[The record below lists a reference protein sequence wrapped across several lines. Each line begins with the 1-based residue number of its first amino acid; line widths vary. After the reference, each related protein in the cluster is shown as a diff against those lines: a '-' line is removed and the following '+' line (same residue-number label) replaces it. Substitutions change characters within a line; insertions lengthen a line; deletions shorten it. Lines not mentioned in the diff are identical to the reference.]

1 VSFRTTRFASFP
13 DYLVIQIKKF
23 TFGLDW
29 VPKKLDVSIE
39 MPEEL
44 DISALQGTGLQEGEE
59 EMPDIAPPL
68 VTPDEPKGSLG
79 FYGNEDDDSFCSPHF
94 SSPTSPML
102 DESVIIQL
110 VEMGFPMDACRKAVY
125 YTGNS
130 GVEAAMNWV
139 MSHMDDPDFA
149 NPLVLPG
156 SSGPGSTI
164 ACPDP
169 PSEDSVATIVSMGF
183 SRDQAMKA
191 LRATVRGT
199 GDIREQG
206 FSQEFSS
213 SLSSSSFQ
221 NNSLERAVD
230 WIFSHIDDLDAEA
243 AMDISEG
250 RSAAESISE
259 SVPVGPKVR
268 DGPG

>member
-1 VSFRTTRFASFP
+1 ISFRTTRFASFP

-44 DISALQGTGLQEGEE
+44 DISALQGTGLQDGEE

-191 LRATVRGT
+191 LRAT
-199 GDIREQG
+199 
-206 FSQEFSS
+206 
-213 SLSSSSFQ
+213 

-259 SVPVGPKVR
+259 SVPIGPKVR